1 MAIYADEPRKLSDEF
16 EDECDEKEECS
27 YDEVSEESEPEKLN
41 LTKMSDEINK
51 QNNVSFVSGIKF
63 GSDDECKADEKFR
76 IVERYSPTMKM
87 VFRHK
92 IFLDKPGPELLFD
105 INMIEAK
112 PNVNLKELDSL
123 KIVNKLFTF
132 GKLNDIYITRFRKCE
147 LDKSFNKKLSLRSEC
162 NKKSDKY
169 TYFKTGRLSLDYDNN
184 GCNYSRF
191 YTETINVIYSSLKQY
206 FMNLCTKLPSY
217 DDSNTSAKV
226 VGLLY
231 SGGKDST
238 CRLLELLEKGE
249 HVVPIINTLNSYN
262 STELLIRDIATVY
275 NLSKIYETKNYK
287 GTLYKPK
294 FLTYL
299 SWCFDFDYLGLC
311 QQPYNIMSLTTLG
324 KSFLNNCKR
333 IECCLINGDMGVSY
347 ISEMTKL
354 YKTAMSFNYNVVNGS
369 VKSIP
374 PLVFP
379 YTKMLKDDILTNLE
393 WRFDNIMNKK
403 LFDTLVPT
411 CQDITVRSIKIAY
424 SQYKYW
430 LYISLENCG
439 TCAYCKTHSNDYFY
453 TLCIPLSEAKPI
465 NKDDDI
471 VLSSNQICD
480 IDSIFSN
487 IFRAY

>member
-1 MAIYADEPRKLSDEF
+1 MTFDVDEPRKFSDEF

-27 YDEVSEESEPEKLN
+27 YDEVSEDSEPEKLN

-51 QNNVSFVSGIKF
+51 QNNVSFVSGIEF

-76 IVERYSPTMKM
+76 IVKRYSPTMKM

-92 IFLDKPGPELLFD
+92 TFLDKPELLFD

-123 KIVNKLFTF
+123 KTVNKLFTF
-132 GKLNDIYITRFRKCE
+132 GKLNDIYITCFRKCE

-162 NKKSDKY
+162 NKKFDKY

-184 GCNYSRF
+184 RYSNYSRF
-191 YTETINVIYSSLKQY
+191 YTETIDVMYSSLKQY
-206 FMNLCTKLPSY
+206 FMNLCAKLPSY
-217 DDSNTSAKV
+217 DDSNTNTKV

-249 HVVPIINTLNSYN
+249 HVVPIVNTFNSHN

-275 NLSKIYETKNYK
+275 NLYKIYETKNYK

-294 FLTYL
+294 FLTFL
-299 SWCFDFDYLGLC
+299 SWHFDFDYHGLC
-311 QQPYNIMSLTTLG
+311 QQPYNMMSLTTLG

-347 ISEMTKL
+347 ISEMTEL
-354 YKTAMSFNYNVVNGS
+354 YKTAMKFNYNIINGN

-379 YTKMLKDDILTNLE
+379 YTKMIKDNIIENLE
-393 WRFDNIMNKK
+393 TRLDNIIDDKS
-403 LFDTLVPT
+403 FYTIIPT
-411 CQDITVRSIKIAY
+411 CQKITVRSIKIAF
-424 SQYKYW
+424 SQNKYW

-439 TCAYCKTHSNDYFY
+439 NCSYCKTYSSDHFY
-453 TLCIPLSEAKPI
+453 TLCVPLSEAKPI
-465 NKDDDI
+465 DKDDI
-471 VLSSNQICD
+471 VLSSNQICG
-480 IDSIFSN
+480 IDSNFSN